1 MIYENAANKLN
12 LKEIAER
19 EYVSVQY
26 LSKEFNEKIHI
37 NFKTTVEYS
46 STAVADKLMPILET
60 LSDWGEEMMKLEE
73 KQK

>member
-1 MIYENAANKLN
+1 MPV
-12 LKEIAER
+12 R
-19 EYVSVQY
+19 
-26 LSKEFNEKIHI
+26 
-37 NFKTTVEYS
+37 VEYS